1 MKAQGWGL
9 LLLWLMS
16 LWLFQQQ
23 AIWKSVLGKL
33 VPASATVIYERNTL
47 WQLVMQHV
55 SLTLLAML
63 LVLLVAVPLSLL
75 CTRPLGQPFLPLL
88 RDTVSIGQIFPP
100 TAVLFLA
107 LPIFGFGARA
117 AVLALFLYGLLP
129 TVRGFLLGIETV
141 SETLKDAATGCGMNA
156 RQLLWR
162 IELPLALPA
171 ILSGVR
177 TSLILILATATV
189 APLVGTGG
197 LGVPIIAGLS
207 TNNIALVIQGAVPVA
222 ILAVLSDSSMR
233 LLERL
238 LVRWR

>member
-1 MKAQGWGL
+1 MRTWGWGL
-9 LLLWLMS
+9 LLAWLAS

-23 AIWKSVLGKL
+23 ALWQRVL
-33 VPASATVIYERNTL
+33 SAFVAEGSSAIFERNTL
-47 WQLVMQHV
+47 WQLVMQHL

-107 LPIFGFGARA
+107 LPIYGFGARA

-129 TVRGFLLGIETV
+129 TVRGFLLGIEAV
-141 SETLKDAATGCGMNA
+141 SETLKDAAIGCGMNA

-162 IELPLALPA
+162 LELPLALPA
-171 ILSGVR
+171 ILAGMR

-207 TNNIALVIQGAVPVA
+207 TNNIALVIQGSLPVA
-222 ILAVLSDSSMR
+222 LLALLMDSSMR
-233 LLERL
+233 WLERIL
-238 LVRWR
+238 LRWR